1 LTLPLAASKLNYM
14 PRFIFAALISL
25 VVGQAAAAQLSG
37 RDLLEFPLGLVAEAP
52 PLSTRM
58 TASLWNPAASALS
71 APDRGAFGIAG
82 LTTPKEQGVG
92 LQMIAG
98 EYRVRPSLTASLS
111 FAQASVS
118 DLVRTFSDPQ
128 SEPGEIPYSTMLASA
143 GVAKESG
150 SLRLGATARYRWTE
164 LDTDHSGAASLDVG
178 GILDRVAGT
187 PIRIA
192 ASTFLLSPT
201 NEATSYLAA
210 ADLPVYGRDSSLA
223 VRAGY
228 AVNFT
233 DGRGN
238 DQYAFST
245 ASYRQLD
252 GSLGIDRSGAFG
264 NVTTRLRLGVGLRY
278 AGYTIAVGREDGGA
292 GVGASYQ
299 FLFTRNIR

>member
-1 LTLPLAASKLNYM
+1 MA
-14 PRFIFAALISL
+14 RFIFAAVISL
-25 VVGQAAAAQLSG
+25 VVGQTAMAQLSG

-71 APDRGAFGIAG
+71 APDRGAFGLAG

-98 EYRVRPSLTASLS
+98 EYRIRPTLTASGS

-118 DLVRTFSDPQ
+118 DLIRTISDPQ
-128 SEPGEIPYSTMLASA
+128 SEAGEIPYSTMLASA
-143 GVAKESG
+143 GVAEARG
-150 SLRLGATARYRWTE
+150 SLRVGATARYRWTQ
-164 LDTDHSGAASLDVG
+164 LDTDHSGALSLDVG

-201 NEATSYLAA
+201 KEATSYLGA
-210 ADLPVYGRDSSLA
+210 ADLPVYSRDSSLA

-233 DGRGN
+233 DTRGN

-264 NVTTRLRLGVGLRY
+264 NVTTRLRLGFGLRY
-278 AGYTIAVGREDGGA
+278 AGYTVAVGREDGGA
-292 GVGASYQ
+292 GLGASYQ
-299 FLFTRNIR
+299 FLFTRIVR